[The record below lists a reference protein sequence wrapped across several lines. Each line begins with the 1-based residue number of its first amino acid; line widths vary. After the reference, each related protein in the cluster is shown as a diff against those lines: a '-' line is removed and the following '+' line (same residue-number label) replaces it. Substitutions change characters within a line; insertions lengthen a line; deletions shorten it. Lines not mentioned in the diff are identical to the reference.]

1 MKGKFNKRQKMM
13 KNMSALLALAAGT
26 LGLGM
31 SEFGMMSVLSGAA
44 ADLNVSIPQAGH
56 FVAAYALGVCAGAL
70 LLIFIAR
77 GRPLKK
83 TLLVLAAL
91 MTAGNLLAALSPD
104 YAAMLA
110 MRFVSGLPHGAFF
123 GVGGIIAEKVAPPG
137 RRTAAVSIMIAG
149 MTVANLFGIPLG
161 TAIAHAFSWRAMFAL
176 VAAWDLYTFYMV
188 WRMVPEVPPL
198 PDHGLKSQFAFL
210 GRPAPWFLLGAI
222 MLGNGGVFCWYSYIN
237 PLLVHV
243 SGFAPSSMTDLMVV
257 AGAGMVVGNLLAGEL
272 ADRCGAVPVAAAFIA
287 VMAVSL
293 LLIVFAAAVP
303 AASAVLMFVAAGCLF
318 GVSGPEQVLII
329 DNAEGGELLG
339 ASGAQVAF
347 NLGNAVGAWLGGLPI
362 AAGYSYRYAA
372 APGVLLATAGLFM
385 ILHFRRLTK
394 GKGGN

>member
-1 MKGKFNKRQKMM
+1 MGFVY
-13 KNMSALLALAAGT
+13 LLH
-26 LGLGM
+26 GM
-31 SEFGMMSVLSGAA
+31 A
-44 ADLNVSIPQAGH
+44 
-56 FVAAYALGVCAGAL
+56 
-70 LLIFIAR
+70 
-77 GRPLKK
+77 
-83 TLLVLAAL
+83 
-91 MTAGNLLAALSPD
+91 
-104 YAAMLA
+104 
-110 MRFVSGLPHGAFF
+110 
-123 GVGGIIAEKVAPPG
+123 
-137 RRTAAVSIMIAG
+137 
-149 MTVANLFGIPLG
+149 
-161 TAIAHAFSWRAMFAL
+161 
-176 VAAWDLYTFYMV
+176 
-188 WRMVPEVPPL
+188 VPPL

-243 SGFAPSSMTDLMVV
+243 SGFAPSSMTYLMVV

>member
-1 MKGKFNKRQKMM
+1 
-13 KNMSALLALAAGT
+13 MSALLALAAGT

-110 MRFVSGLPHGAFF
+110 MRFVSGLLHGAFF
-123 GVGGIIAEKVAPPG
+123 
-137 RRTAAVSIMIAG
+137 
-149 MTVANLFGIPLG
+149 
-161 TAIAHAFSWRAMFAL
+161 
-176 VAAWDLYTFYMV
+176 
-188 WRMVPEVPPL
+188 
-198 PDHGLKSQFAFL
+198 

-243 SGFAPSSMTDLMVV
+243 SGFAPSSMTYLMVV

-272 ADRCGAVPVAAAFIA
+272 ADRCGAVPVAAVFIA

-293 LLIVFAAAVP
+293 LLIVFVAAVP

-318 GVSGPEQVLII
+318 GVSDPEQVLII

-347 NLGNAVGAWLGGLPI
+347 NLGNAEGAWLGGLPI

-372 APGVLLATAGLFM
+372 APGVLLATTGLFM

>member
-1 MKGKFNKRQKMM
+1 
-13 KNMSALLALAAGT
+13 
-26 LGLGM
+26 
-31 SEFGMMSVLSGAA
+31 
-44 ADLNVSIPQAGH
+44 
-56 FVAAYALGVCAGAL
+56 
-70 LLIFIAR
+70 
-77 GRPLKK
+77 
-83 TLLVLAAL
+83 
-91 MTAGNLLAALSPD
+91 MT
-104 YAAMLA
+104 Y
-110 MRFVSGLPHGAFF
+110 
-123 GVGGIIAEKVAPPG
+123 
-137 RRTAAVSIMIAG
+137 
-149 MTVANLFGIPLG
+149 
-161 TAIAHAFSWRAMFAL
+161 
-176 VAAWDLYTFYMV
+176 
-188 WRMVPEVPPL
+188 
-198 PDHGLKSQFAFL
+198 
-210 GRPAPWFLLGAI
+210 
-222 MLGNGGVFCWYSYIN
+222 
-237 PLLVHV
+237 
-243 SGFAPSSMTDLMVV
+243 LMVV